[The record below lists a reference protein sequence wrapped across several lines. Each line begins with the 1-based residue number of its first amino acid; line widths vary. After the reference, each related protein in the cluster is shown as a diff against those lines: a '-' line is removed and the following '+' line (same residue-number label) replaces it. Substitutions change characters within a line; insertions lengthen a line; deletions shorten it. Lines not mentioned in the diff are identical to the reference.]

1 MVTTAPNPDN
11 AVAFLGFLVSPE
23 AQTVFAEGNN
33 EYPVVE
39 GVDIDSIV
47 AELGEFE
54 VDSLSVT
61 ACSRNNLA
69 ALRLADRADWE

>member
-1 MVTTAPNPDN
+1 MTTAPNLDN
-11 AVAFLGFLVSPE
+11 AVTFLEFLVSLE
-23 AQTVFAEGNN
+23 AQTVFAGGNN

-39 GVDIDSIV
+39 GVDIDPIV

-54 VDSLSVT
+54 VDSLNVA

-69 ALRLADRADWE
+69 ALRLADCADWE